1 MLDII
6 IVSIFILGTFGSLF
20 YIYKK
25 TNFEQECD
33 IMAKKITKE
42 FIIEITE
49 KMLNGAKY
57 KMETEQDKKIYVN
70 DIARVQDMVKKL
82 QPLYYLY

>member
-1 MLDII
+1 
-6 IVSIFILGTFGSLF
+6 
-20 YIYKK
+20 
-25 TNFEQECD
+25 
-33 IMAKKITKE
+33 MAKKITKE
-42 FIIEITE
+42 FILEITE

-82 QPLYYLY
+82 

>member
-1 MLDII
+1 
-6 IVSIFILGTFGSLF
+6 
-20 YIYKK
+20 
-25 TNFEQECD
+25 
-33 IMAKKITKE
+33 MAKKITKE
-42 FIIEITE
+42 FIIEITK

-82 QPLYYLY
+82 

>member
-1 MLDII
+1 MISKCPLAK
-6 IVSIFILGTFGSLF
+6 F
-20 YIYKK
+20 K
-25 TNFEQECD
+25 TKGVD

-70 DIARVQDMVKKL
+70 DIARVQDMIKKL
-82 QPLYYLY
+82 